1 VLLAELDDVLAEI
14 GLDRLDPVRFQMVVH
29 PDFLGDHRLA
39 LGDGLRTG
47 LAANLEHR
55 GAGIG
60 EGRKSV
66 AIEVTLQPRGSA
78 MKDEEIEAISQSIV
92 KAVTK
97 ATGASL
103 RG

>member
-1 VLLAELDDVLAEI
+1 MVEEKVAAADITRAASKADPKLITAARIFDVY
-14 GLDRLDPVRFQMVVH
+14 
-29 PDFLGDHRLA
+29 
-39 LGDGLRTG
+39 
-47 LAANLEHR
+47 R

>member
-1 VLLAELDDVLAEI
+1 VRRDFAFLVEEKIAAADITRAALKADPKLITAARIFDVYRGASI
-14 GLDRLDPVRFQMVVH
+14 
-29 PDFLGDHRLA
+29 
-39 LGDGLRTG
+39 GDGK
-47 LAANLEHR
+47 
-55 GAGIG
+55 
-60 EGRKSV
+60 KSV

-92 KAVTK
+92 KAVAK